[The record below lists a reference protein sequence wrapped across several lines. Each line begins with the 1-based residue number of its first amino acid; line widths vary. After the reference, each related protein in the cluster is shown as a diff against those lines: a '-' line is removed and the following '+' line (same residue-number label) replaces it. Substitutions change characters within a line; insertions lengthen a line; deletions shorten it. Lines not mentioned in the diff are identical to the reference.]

1 MRRGRRWRRGG
12 EGVSD
17 RDTRSST
24 CQTSSLPQH
33 PFSLLT
39 STATLLFYCEEYLR
53 PRRSPTSE
61 IFSRASSSCSRVCD
75 DDRQKR
81 ARLSMM
87 GVAGYLKINDDACL
101 FFVCFFVCLFALN
114 IRNCSATR
122 RRVRVEVRWGCV
134 QGNVRGCESAAYDE
148 NRIAH
153 RLVWHLPT
161 TERTNKQ
168 TNKQTVV

>member
-1 MRRGRRWRRGG
+1 VEERRGG
-12 EGVSD
+12 IRTRHKVQHLSD
-17 RDTRSST
+17 IIPTT
-24 CQTSSLPQH
+24 APL
-33 PFSLLT
+33 SLLAGT

-101 FFVCFFVCLFALN
+101 FVCLFVCFERQGVQ
-114 IRNCSATR
+114 RNAKAS
-122 RRVRVEVRWGCV
+122 EW
-134 QGNVRGCESAAYDE
+134 
-148 NRIAH
+148 
-153 RLVWHLPT
+153 
-161 TERTNKQ
+161 K
-168 TNKQTVV
+168 

>member
-1 MRRGRRWRRGG
+1 V
-12 EGVSD
+12 EGNPNETQGPARV
-17 RDTRSST
+17 RHHPYHST
-24 CQTSSLPQH
+24 
-33 PFSLLT
+33 PFSPLA

-101 FFVCFFVCLFALN
+101 FVCLYALN
-114 IRNCSATR
+114 VREYSATR
-122 RRVRVEVRWGCV
+122 VRVRVEVR
-134 QGNVRGCESAAYDE
+134 
-148 NRIAH
+148 
-153 RLVWHLPT
+153 
-161 TERTNKQ
+161 
-168 TNKQTVV
+168 